1 MEFLEILGENWFE
14 ILSAVGT
21 IAAIF
26 FTRNARKT
34 AAEKHEAKV
43 KKMEAKVKKEAQK
56 TQADNKK
63 LEELKKEGVKN
74 A

>member
-26 FTRNARKT
+26 LTRNGKKT
-34 AAEKHEAKV
+34 TAERQALKIEKAEAKLN
-43 KKMEAKVKKEAQK
+43 KDLTKAKEDAV
-56 TQADNKK
+56 K
-63 LEELKKEGVKN
+63 LEELKKRGN
-74 A
+74 TQ

>member
-26 FTRNARKT
+26 LTRNGKKT
-34 AAEKHEAKV
+34 AAERQALKIEKAEAKL
-43 KKMEAKVKKEAQK
+43 KKDVAKAQED
-56 TQADNKK
+56 AAK
-63 LEELKKEGVKN
+63 LEQLKKGGNTK
-74 A
+74 

>member
-26 FTRNARKT
+26 FTRNGRKT
-34 AAEKHEAKV
+34 AAERQALKIEKAEAKL
-43 KKMEAKVKKEAQK
+43 KKDVDKAEK
-56 TQADNKK
+56 DK
-63 LEELKKEGVKN
+63 LKLDELKKGGN
-74 A
+74 TQ